1 MASKKIDINVDMG
14 ESFGMYKL
22 GSDEEIMQ
30 FCTSANVACGF
41 HASDPHVMRHTV
53 EIAKQ
58 HDVALGA
65 HFGLPDLVG
74 FGRRIMSFTPEQ
86 LKDIVTYQIGA
97 LKGFADAAEVKLQH
111 VKPHGAL
118 YLMLRNDEELSKAVV
133 EAVQEIDDKLILF
146 SWRNSAIYNIATK
159 NGLQVVNEF
168 YADRACEDDE
178 KIVFQF
184 DLNNIGGSI
193 SEAVKRTMK
202 FIETGEVIA
211 FNGNILKVQADTIC
225 LHGDSPIA
233 LELMSALY
241 QALQDAKVEI
251 QPVGEFIS

>member
-1 MASKKIDINVDMG
+1 M
-14 ESFGMYKL
+14 
-22 GSDEEIMQ
+22 
-30 FCTSANVACGF
+30 
-41 HASDPHVMRHTV
+41 
-53 EIAKQ
+53 
-58 HDVALGA
+58 
-65 HFGLPDLVG
+65 
-74 FGRRIMSFTPEQ
+74 
-86 LKDIVTYQIGA
+86 
-97 LKGFADAAEVKLQH
+97 
-111 VKPHGAL
+111 
-118 YLMLRNDEELSKAVV
+118 
-133 EAVQEIDDKLILF
+133 
-146 SWRNSAIYNIATK
+146 
-159 NGLQVVNEF
+159 NEF